1 MAINL
6 RAVLSLTDNFT
17 RPLQRATRTIES
29 VESRTR
35 SADRA
40 LGRAGISGQR
50 AFNNVGNA
58 ASSASNGMNRA
69 VKAVAGLAGGIIA
82 AKGAAELLDA
92 TLGEAMRYEQQ
103 EVLVEAMFDDRKA
116 SKAYAKM
123 VQKMAEDSPIMDT
136 STMMG
141 SSKAF
146 VGITKELPALKQAWK
161 VAEKL
166 SIMDPEQGLEGSVLA
181 LKELSGGDGQS
192 LAERFELPRKVVN
205 NLKNLSFDDQ
215 LAGIQKYLD
224 KLGITDKT
232 VDKMGNAT
240 ISKWNQVKEKMQS
253 TFRSMGTDGNSQIG
267 TALDGVLKG
276 LDNGAFNKVAK
287 QVDAGLGQAIEKVA
301 NYVKT
306 IDFNDLGNKASKAF
320 TAMSNGAKW
329 VTENWGTITKVVKGV
344 AIAFIGLKSL
354 SFLVSTFTTIAST
367 VRIVSKVFTGV
378 TKVIGLARK
387 AFTLIRL
394 SMLLFPGTWIIG
406 AIGAVIAIAI
416 ALYKNWDKVKAATLK
431 LWDAIG
437 GGKGAIRIV
446 MGPLGILI
454 GAAVDLAKNWDKT
467 KGVWQNVWDAIK
479 RSAAE
484 SVNSVIGGIN
494 TMIETINKL
503 PGVNIPVIAKVDW
516 GSSPST
522 MPAKVLDKKVLKLGN
537 LVNYVPKTV
546 TKATQAVAGAAK
558 PMPNLNLLPGHK
570 NGLPFVNKDNYL
582 ARLHYGER
590 VLTREENQ
598 AYSEGEKASGVVKT
612 LGGTHYEI
620 NITGNTFGGTVEQQA
635 EKLVS
640 LIVTKL
646 ETAGGA
652 GA

>member
-6 RAVLSLTDNFT
+6 RAVLSLDDRMT
-17 RPLQRATRTIES
+17 RKLTAANYVIDDMNRKAQRTERSI
-29 VESRTR
+29 SRTGN
-35 SADRA
+35 A
-40 LGRAGISGQR
+40 GQR
-50 AFNNVGNA
+50 AFSSVGSA
-58 ASSASNGMNRA
+58 ARGASNGMNRA

-116 SKAYAKM
+116 SNAYARM

-166 SIMDPEQGLEGSVLA
+166 SIMDPEQGLQGAVYA
-181 LKELSGGDGQS
+181 MKELAGGDGVS
-192 LAERFELPRKVVN
+192 MAERFEMPKSVVN
-205 NLKNLSFDDQ
+205 NLKKLDFKDQ

-224 KLGITDKT
+224 DLGITDKT

-240 ISKWNQVKEKMQS
+240 LSKWNQVKEKMQS
-253 TFRSMGTDGNSQIG
+253 AFRTMGTDGNSQIG
-267 TALDGVLKG
+267 KALDGVLKG
-276 LDNGAFNKVAK
+276 LDSGAFDQVAK
-287 QVDAGLGQAIEKVA
+287 QVDSGLGKAIEKVA
-301 NYVKT
+301 NYVKKV
-306 IDFNDLGNKASKAF
+306 DFKDLGEKATSAFNKMSK
-320 TAMSNGAKW
+320 GVKW
-329 VTENWGTITKVVKGV
+329 VSDNWATITKVVKGV
-344 AIAFIGLKSL
+344 AIAFIALKSL
-354 SFLVSTFTTIAST
+354 SFLVGMFTTISKA
-367 VRIVSKVFTGV
+367 VSIGIKVFSVVG
-378 TKVIGLARK
+378 KVVGFARK

-394 SMLLFPGTWIIG
+394 AMLLFPGTWIVA
-406 AIGAVIAIAI
+406 AITAVIGIAI

-446 MGPLGILI
+446 MGPIGILI
-454 GAAVDLAKNWDKT
+454 GAAIDLAKNWDKS
-467 KGVWQNVWDAIK
+467 KSVWENVWGAIK

-516 GSSPST
+516 GSEPST
-522 MPAKVLDKKVLKLGN
+522 MPAKALNKKAPKLGN
-537 LVNYVPKTV
+537 LVNYAPKPSV
-546 TKATQAVAGAAK
+546 TKATQTVAGTAK
-558 PMPNLNLLPGHK
+558 PTPNLNLGYSLPGHK
-570 NGLPFVNKDNYL
+570 GGLARVPRDNYV
-582 ARLHYGER
+582 ANLHEGER
-590 VLTREENQ
+590 VLTKAQND
-598 AYSEGEKASGVVKT
+598 AYNSG
-612 LGGTHYEI
+612 
-620 NITGNTFGGTVEQQA
+620 
-635 EKLVS
+635 
-640 LIVTKL
+640 
-646 ETAGGA
+646 AGGVHVSFA
-652 GA
+652 GANFVVQKENDIEAIARALAKEIHAAAKGGA